1 MKGSAY
7 ERELASLF
15 SLWWSEGKRDDIFGR
30 SAGSGGRFTARRKS
44 GKDTFLQGGDIVA
57 TDAEGEPL
65 MKALLIEAK
74 TGYGTKVSGEIVR
87 WDILDFM
94 DSRQEK
100 PVLAKMWEQCYRDAA
115 ISNRTPVLIFRR
127 NRRSPCMLI
136 EKQFFN
142 ELSDFYGTFTGNRID
157 LSVADITGVI
167 IALQDFFSWIP
178 NIRGFLRG
186 YSCSETSQSV
196 ISKPTVKRRLIS
208 RPA

>member
-15 SLWWSEGKRDDIFGR
+15 SLWWSDGKRDDIFGR

-57 TDAEGEPL
+57 TDADGEPL

-74 TGYGTKVSGEIVR
+74 TGYGTKVGGEIVR

-100 PVLAKMWEQCYRDAA
+100 PVLAKMWEQCCRDAT

-136 EKQFFN
+136 TNKFYQD
-142 ELSDFYGTFTGNRID
+142 LVSFYGAFVGNRID
-157 LSVADITGVI
+157 LSVADISGVI
-167 IALQDFFSWIP
+167 LSLQDFFEWIVD
-178 NIRGFLRG
+178 IRGFL
-186 YSCSETSQSV
+186 CSETSQSV
-196 ISKPTVKRRLIS
+196 VSKATLKRRLIC